1 MALPASDALERLK
14 AGNARFTE
22 NLARRQSP
30 TSKPV
35 ELVLDAKPHAM
46 ILTCADSRV
55 PPEII
60 FDESIGDLF
69 VIRVAG
75 NVAGATQIGSV
86 EFAAAAFGIR
96 LVVVLGHTGCAAI
109 NATLAHIKAGTE
121 EPSPSIRSIIDLIR
135 PAVMP
140 VAATNDGHN
149 DDSVTKTNRAIA
161 ANVNATVARLC
172 ACVTLKPFIESKSLT
187 IIGAR
192 YDVATGAVEFYDN
205 S

>member
-1 MALPASDALERLK
+1 MALPAADALERLK

-22 NLARRQSP
+22 NLARGQSP

-35 ELVLDAKPHAM
+35 ELVLDARPHT
-46 ILTCADSRV
+46 IVLTCADSRV

-60 FDESIGDLF
+60 FDEAIGDLF

-86 EFAAAAFGIR
+86 EFAAAAFGVR
-96 LVVVLGHTGCAAI
+96 LVVVMGHTGCAAI

-121 EPSPSIRSIIDLIR
+121 EPSPSIRAIVDLIR

-140 VAATNDGHN
+140 VAATNDSH
-149 DDSVTKTNRAIA
+149 DDESVTNRAIA
-161 ANVNATVARLC
+161 ANVNSTVARLR

-187 IIGAR
+187 IVGAR